1 MKTNEMEWIPVPYF
15 KLNSDGEI
23 LRHSK
28 EAMTFFT
35 PANHFLELVHLDD
48 RLLARQ
54 LLVQT
59 TSSTSIRVSLKLTI
73 HHDLYGLFA
82 CTVKWEDNI
91 GHLVCTETTA
101 EVMKVE
107 KQLKV
112 KEQVLQTKQ
121 AIIKSNNQL
130 IKSMDQL
137 IKTLEPDADK

>member
-28 EAMTFFT
+28 EAMNFFT
-35 PANHFLELVHLDD
+35 PTNHFLELVHLDD

-54 LLVQT
+54 LLVQIT
-59 TSSTSIRVSLKLTI
+59 PSTPIRVSLKLAL
-73 HHDLYGLFA
+73 HHGLHGLFA

-101 EVMKVE
+101 QAMKAE
-107 KQLKV
+107 RQLKV

-121 AIIKSNNQL
+121 ALIKSNNQL
-130 IKSMDQL
+130 LKSMDQL
-137 IKTLEPDADK
+137 IKALEPDADK

>member
-1 MKTNEMEWIPVPYF
+1 MKINEMEWIPVPYF
-15 KLNSDGEI
+15 KLNPNGEI

-35 PANHFLELVHLDD
+35 PANHFLDLVHLDD

-59 TSSTSIRVSLKLTI
+59 TSPPIRVSLKLII

-82 CTVKWEDNI
+82 CTVKWEGNI

-101 EVMKVE
+101 EAMKVE
-107 KQLKV
+107 RQLKV
-112 KEQVLQTKQ
+112 EEQVLQTKQ
-121 AIIKSNNQL
+121 ALIKSNNQL
-130 IKSMDQL
+130 LKSMDQL
-137 IKTLEPDADK
+137 IKTLESDAGK